1 MVLALVTVPP
11 LINSSPTLDALA
23 DTVTLP
29 ELVKVPSLPN
39 SISKKTLLPD
49 VAPAKTLPLTALVM
63 LLPPMT
69 TVDLA
74 EHRRLRRDCFAIDD
88 AAAED
93 IQEGYATRVR

>member
-11 LINSSPTLDALA
+11 LINSSPSLDALA

-39 SISKKTLLPD
+39 SISRKASLPD

-63 LLPPMT
+63 LLPPMIYS
-69 TVDLA
+69 
-74 EHRRLRRDCFAIDD
+74 RPR
-88 AAAED
+88 
-93 IQEGYATRVR
+93 